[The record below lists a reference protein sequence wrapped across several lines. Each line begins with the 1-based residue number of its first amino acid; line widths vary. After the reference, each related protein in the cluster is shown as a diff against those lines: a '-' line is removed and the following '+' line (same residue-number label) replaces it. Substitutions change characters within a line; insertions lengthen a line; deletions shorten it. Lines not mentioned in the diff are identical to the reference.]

1 MEDDLVAR
9 IAANPQYKQLKRR
22 RDRFG
27 WTLAVLMLAA
37 YYGFVLLVAFDK
49 EFLARR
55 MGEGVMTLGMP
66 IGFGV
71 IALHRGHHRVYVRRA
86 NAEFDTLSDAVVRPC
101 RRWPSLNA
109 HLLRMRSAAVL
120 PALGASR
127 RLPCGWR
134 RPGPAP
140 AAAHQLDRH
149 RHVRAV
155 RGGQRSSSPSGP
167 RRDAHRQPTSTPPA
181 AASPASR
188 TAWRSRATTCRRPR
202 SSAFRP
208 R

>member
-71 IALHRGHHRVYVRRA
+71 IVVTVAITGYYVRRA
-86 NAEFDTLSDAVVRPC
+86 NAEFDTLSDAVVE
-101 RRWPSLNA
+101 
-109 HLLRMRSAAVL
+109 AVQKVAK
-120 PALGASR
+120 P
-127 RLPCGWR
+127 
-134 RPGPAP
+134 
-140 AAAHQLDRH
+140 
-149 RHVRAV
+149 
-155 RGGQRSSSPSGP
+155 
-167 RRDAHRQPTSTPPA
+167 
-181 AASPASR
+181 
-188 TAWRSRATTCRRPR
+188 
-202 SSAFRP
+202 
-208 R
+208 